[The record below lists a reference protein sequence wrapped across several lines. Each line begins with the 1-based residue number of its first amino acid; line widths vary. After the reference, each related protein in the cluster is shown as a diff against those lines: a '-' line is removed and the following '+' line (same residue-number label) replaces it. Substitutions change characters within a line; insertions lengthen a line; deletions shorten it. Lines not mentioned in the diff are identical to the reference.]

1 MGKDMIKMK
10 FNKCIEKGNTVEQ
23 ILLTGS
29 LVTLQLLEVVMQI
42 LYFGQQIQ
50 VSISIS
56 SLYTCLVITTCL
68 GAYYCIINEAFK

>member
-50 VSISIS
+50 VSVFQFQAS
-56 SLYTCLVITTCL
+56 TP
-68 GAYYCIINEAFK
+68 A